1 MNDLQNQILALARP
15 DITSGAIA
23 AALGCNRTTV
33 LRCLKKNGVAVKQ
46 RSDLGTV
53 KNGSLTPQ
61 ILSLSGTGLSSSQI
75 ASSLGCSAKHVQ
87 TVLLTNNA
95 PRLTQG
101 AQRGSANSSWI
112 TGRAV
117 DLDGYVLVSAPP
129 GHPYPRKNGRVYEHR
144 LVAEAKLKRYLL
156 PLETVDHIDG
166 LHLHNAPSNLRVFPS
181 NADHLR
187 ATITGLTPKWSV
199 KGWEAMNTAH
209 PLRVGLER
217 VDNYARLK
225 KLGVVRLRQIL
236 RAALQ
241 LGTDSPFLSG
251 TLHHLTQAQIDHS
264 SPTTIKLALDALSLE

>member
-1 MNDLQNQILALARP
+1 MSDLQNRILALARP
-15 DITSGAIA
+15 DISSGAIA
-23 AALGCNRTTV
+23 ATLGCSRTAV
-33 LRCLKKNGVAVKQ
+33 LRCLKKNGITVKQ
-46 RSDLGTV
+46 RRDVGTV

-61 ILSLSGTGLSSSQI
+61 ILSMSGIGVSSSQI

-95 PRLTQG
+95 LRLPQG
-101 AQRGSANSSWI
+101 AQRGEANGSWI
-112 TGRAV
+112 GGRKV
-117 DLDGYVLVSAPP
+117 DLDGYVLVAAPS
-129 GHPYPRKNGRVYEHR
+129 GHPCARKDGLMYEHR
-144 LVAEAKLKRYLL
+144 LVLEAYLGRYLL

-166 LHLHNAPSNLRVFPS
+166 LHLHNAPSNLRVFAS

-187 ATITGLTPKWSV
+187 ATIVGQTPKWTKEGMARMS
-199 KGWEAMNTAH
+199 TAH
-209 PLRVGLER
+209 HLRVGLER

-251 TLHHLTQAQIDHS
+251 TLHHLTQAQIDPS